1 MPVVPRV
8 AAEPLRDAAVPV
20 VPVERTAEEVAERE
34 TPGAAERVTLV
45 RPVEER
51 RETLLPVAEAVLPP
65 ARVRPL
71 PRPDAPPRETK
82 LRVLWEAS
90 RPPTW
95 RAWLFRWIQ
104 WPLQPPTP

>member
-20 VPVERTAEEVAERE
+20 VPVERTAEELPERE

-51 RETLLPVAEAVLPP
+51 RETLLLVAEAVLPP

-71 PRPDAPPRETK
+71 RDEPPRE
-82 LRVLWEAS
+82 A
-90 RPPTW
+90 
-95 RAWLFRWIQ
+95 
-104 WPLQPPTP
+104 